1 MSGIASA
8 IDIATARQN
17 SSSPRNQQSN
27 LTSQLQQPTI
37 DVRSSTPTTE
47 EVAAEAQNQADK
59 SKQDSTS
66 MFGTTPY
73 GARQIPIA
81 NGQRR
86 DNAGM
91 SGSLVGG
98 MSWGGISMGSFIR
111 DE

>member
-8 IDIATARQN
+8 MEIATARQN

-37 DVRSSTPTTE
+37 DIRASTPTS
-47 EVAAEAQNQADK
+47 EVPPGESQNQADK
-59 SKQDSTS
+59 SKQDSS

-86 DNAGM
+86 ENGGL

>member
-1 MSGIASA
+1 
-8 IDIATARQN
+8 
-17 SSSPRNQQSN
+17 
-27 LTSQLQQPTI
+27 
-37 DVRSSTPTTE
+37 
-47 EVAAEAQNQADK
+47 
-59 SKQDSTS
+59 

-86 DNAGM
+86 ENGAM

>member
-1 MSGIASA
+1 ME
-8 IDIATARQN
+8 IATARQN

-37 DVRSSTPTTE
+37 DIRASTPTS
-47 EVAAEAQNQADK
+47 EAVPVEHQTQADK
-59 SKQDSTS
+59 SRQDSTS

-86 DNAGM
+86 ENGAM

>member
-1 MSGIASA
+1 M
-8 IDIATARQN
+8 DITGDDI
-17 SSSPRNQQSN
+17 P
-27 LTSQLQQPTI
+27 SQP
-37 DVRSSTPTTE
+37 
-47 EVAAEAQNQADK
+47 DK
-59 SKQDSTS
+59 GGKDSTS

-86 DNAGM
+86 ESHAV

-111 DE
+111 DEYVGSAR